1 MFKAH
6 GEFVRSGGNHPGF
19 RFDRLDQEIL
29 ELPDAYSTRNGE
41 VLLAMSRSEVVDC
54 IAYRAVPTPPN
65 PRTCEI
71 KRLFVLPEQRGHGI
85 GSSLVST
92 CIDRA
97 RAREYQL
104 ACLDT
109 ELETMAAAH
118 HTYLRPGFVE
128 YQRKYS
134 ATEGRWR
141 FLKGRFVSW
150 QNRVSVRCS
159 EAFPDRGRIVANSE
173 VAPAMS
179 TSENRVS

>member
-1 MFKAH
+1 MICIVAVEDSSPLMLLQSARTMFKAY
-6 GEFVRSGGNHPGF
+6 GEFVRNSGNHPGF

-41 VLLAMSRSEVVDC
+41 VLLAMRLSEVVGC
-54 IAYRAVPTPPN
+54 IAYRAVATPAN

-97 RAREYQL
+97 RARGHQL

-109 ELETMAAAH
+109 EPETMAAAH
-118 HTYLRPGFVE
+118 HTYLRLGFVE
-128 YQRKYS
+128 YKRHYS
-134 ATEGRWR
+134 ATEGPVA
-141 FLKGRFVSW
+141 FLKRPLCELAESGFS
-150 QNRVSVRCS
+150 Q
-159 EAFPDRGRIVANSE
+159 DR
-173 VAPAMS
+173 
-179 TSENRVS
+179 